1 MQTSLWRNKVAN
13 NNNNNN
19 NNNEWNELNKK
30 KLFDG

>member
-19 NNNEWNELNKK
+19 NNEWNELNKK
-30 KLFDG
+30 NLFDG